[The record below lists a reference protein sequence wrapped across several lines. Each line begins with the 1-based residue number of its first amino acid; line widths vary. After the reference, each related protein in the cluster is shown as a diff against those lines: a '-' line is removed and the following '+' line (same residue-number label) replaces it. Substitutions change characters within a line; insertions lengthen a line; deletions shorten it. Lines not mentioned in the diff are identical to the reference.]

1 MLCSMAAHSSKS
13 RSGLADCSLPY
24 GFAALGWKSTGPICY
39 VDEVGVLANPS
50 PTCFTYQARAATS
63 GNSVVPCFIQ
73 CGERPGRQMDATLS
87 PVLTVSP
94 AFHVWDR
101 GRCSRAWW
109 RLSAKDGIVRLWRV
123 SARLRCHSA
132 SPVNHTRRPNIDAS
146 VGSALLPI
154 VIVRGKGPN
163 NTAFAEEAA
172 PAQLHKP
179 IPDALEGARG
189 TRGMG
194 DAASPE
200 KGGKR
205 HRTGPMLRRGIR
217 RWARARDSRHE

>member
-1 MLCSMAAHSSKS
+1 M
-13 RSGLADCSLPY
+13 
-24 GFAALGWKSTGPICY
+24 
-39 VDEVGVLANPS
+39 LANPS

-63 GNSVVPCFIQ
+63 GHSVVPCFIP

-94 AFHVWDR
+94 AFHVWGSPALQQSMVAALGK
-101 GRCSRAWW
+101 GRHCAALAGHRATSVPFRVPSQPQTAAKHRRFCGLGFTTPSSLSAEWARAI
-109 RLSAKDGIVRLWRV
+109 RLS
-123 SARLRCHSA
+123 
-132 SPVNHTRRPNIDAS
+132 RRKA
-146 VGSALLPI
+146 AL
-154 VIVRGKGPN
+154 
-163 NTAFAEEAA
+163 
-172 PAQLHKP
+172 AQLHKP

-189 TRGMG
+189 TPGMG